1 MAVVRSLFGRLSGDA
16 ESDLKVAGNIVC
28 LSDDDRIIDDPPEA
42 ISIPAED
49 FVRPDRSGVAE
60 KFSLGVEPTDAP
72 LQTLGELM
80 TMTREQAG
88 LSREQVAEQIHI
100 PAYYVRMIESDSY
113 DAIPDQLY
121 LLPFFRRYAIFLGLD
136 AQKVVSRF
144 IVDFEKAESQI
155 VDIKALK
162 VPQAPKAPK
171 APKAAKAPADKNAS
185 AKSLLLWRQVASA
198 VLVVGVVLTL
208 VTRGFGIVGGTVNR
222 TIQHPATNPSSVA
235 SPASLPASIILS
247 SDEPHRAEAPP
258 PDAQQPAAIPS
269 ADIAA
274 PETSTASASPE
285 IEQPSAPAKHHRHR
299 GHGHRTAKHSKH
311 STHKPG

>member
-1 MAVVRSLFGRLSGDA
+1 MAVVRSLFGRFSRDA
-16 ESDLKVAGNIVC
+16 ESDLKVADNIVC
-28 LSDDDRIIDDPPEA
+28 LSDSDRIIDDDSPEPV
-42 ISIPAED
+42 SGPAED
-49 FVRPDRSGVAE
+49 FVRSDRSAVPE
-60 KFSLGVEPTDAP
+60 KFSLGIEPADAP

-80 TMTREQAG
+80 TMTREQSG

-155 VDIKALK
+155 IDPKVLK
-162 VPQAPKAPK
+162 VPKAPK
-171 APKAAKAPADKNAS
+171 APKAAKAPIDKDAS

-198 VLVVGVVLTL
+198 VLVVGVVLTF
-208 VTRGFGIVGGTVNR
+208 VARGFGIVGGTVNK
-222 TIQHPATNPSSVA
+222 TIQPPASNPSSVA
-235 SPASLPASIILS
+235 TPASLPPSIILS
-247 SDEPHRAEAPP
+247 SDEPRPAEARPA
-258 PDAQQPAAIPS
+258 DAQQPAATPS

-274 PETSTASASPE
+274 PE
-285 IEQPSAPAKHHRHR
+285 I
-299 GHGHRTAKHSKH
+299 
-311 STHKPG
+311 

>member
-1 MAVVRSLFGRLSGDA
+1 MAVVRSLFGRFSRDA
-16 ESDLKVAGNIVC
+16 ESDLKVADNIVC
-28 LSDDDRIIDDPPEA
+28 LSDSDRIIDDDSPEPV
-42 ISIPAED
+42 SGPAED
-49 FVRPDRSGVAE
+49 FVRSDRSAVPE
-60 KFSLGVEPTDAP
+60 KFSLGIEPADAP

-80 TMTREQAG
+80 TMTREQSG

-155 VDIKALK
+155 IDPKVLK
-162 VPQAPKAPK
+162 VPKAPK
-171 APKAAKAPADKNAS
+171 APKAAKAPIDKDAS

-198 VLVVGVVLTL
+198 VLVVGVVLTF
-208 VTRGFGIVGGTVNR
+208 VARGFGIVGGTVNK
-222 TIQHPATNPSSVA
+222 TIQHPASNPSSVA
-235 SPASLPASIILS
+235 TPASLPPSIILS
-247 SDEPHRAEAPP
+247 SDEPRPAEARPA
-258 PDAQQPAAIPS
+258 DAQQPAATPS

-274 PETSTASASPE
+274 PEISTASASPE
-285 IEQPSAPAKHHRHR
+285 IEQPPEPAKHHRRRVHS
-299 GHGHRTAKHSKH
+299 HRTAKHSRH

>member
-1 MAVVRSLFGRLSGDA
+1 MAVVRSLFGRFSRDA
-16 ESDLKVAGNIVC
+16 ESDLKVADNIVC
-28 LSDDDRIIDDPPEA
+28 LSDYDRIIDDDSPEPV
-42 ISIPAED
+42 SGPAED
-49 FVRPDRSGVAE
+49 FVRPDRGAVPE
-60 KFSLGVEPTDAP
+60 KFSLGIEPADAP

-80 TMTREQAG
+80 TMTRERSG

-155 VDIKALK
+155 IDPKALK
-162 VPQAPKAPK
+162 VPKAPK
-171 APKAAKAPADKNAS
+171 APKAAKAPIDKDAS

-198 VLVVGVVLTL
+198 VLVVGVVLTF
-208 VTRGFGIVGGTVNR
+208 VARGFGIVGGTVNK
-222 TIQHPATNPSSVA
+222 TIQHPSNTNPSNAA
-235 SPASLPASIILS
+235 SPAALPPSIVLS
-247 SDEPHRAEAPP
+247 SDEPHPAEAPP
-258 PDAQQPAAIPS
+258 ADAQQPAAIPS

-274 PETSTASASPE
+274 PEISTASASPE
-285 IEQPSAPAKHHRHR
+285 IEQPPAPAKHHRHR
-299 GHGHRTAKHSKH
+299 VHSHRTAKHSKH
-311 STHKPG
+311 ATHKPG